1 MDSTLIEEQPTE
13 TNITANK
20 SNQSN
25 NGPCMTHGCWFPRA
39 NSQLNISQKCFDL
52 MNMNWTLRIN
62 ASAGIVGIRDG
73 KEYIIDV
80 FMINKYALSAIEALL
95 LNKMIKITHFWT
107 KATLL
112 VVPDLHKIPSKIS
125 MTNSVNNFIMSYNT
139 VQPSLDLAHQT
150 IISTF
155 YE

>member
-1 MDSTLIEEQPTE
+1 
-13 TNITANK
+13 
-20 SNQSN
+20 
-25 NGPCMTHGCWFPRA
+25 
-39 NSQLNISQKCFDL
+39 